1 MHKKTLNP
9 PFPVGEGGGGLS
21 FPSGGWGQKIKLKAK
36 LAGDNES
43 KPPAGYSGGR
53 VEPATKSRP
62 PAKKFPQFP
71 LTNAKNV
78 V

>member
-1 MHKKTLNP
+1 M
-9 PFPVGEGGGGLS
+9 GAE
-21 FPSGGWGQKIKLKAK
+21 IKLKAK
-36 LAGDNES
+36 SAGDNES
-43 KPPAGYSGGR
+43 TPPAGYSGGR

-62 PAKKFPQFP
+62 PAKKIPQFP